1 METAEH
7 NAIRATARQC
17 WKEIQGAWKAEE
29 AKSIK
34 DREVI
39 NRRILLSYER
49 RISPR
54 FTIYQLL
61 YHIGVINGT
70 LKERL

>member
-1 METAEH
+1 METAEL

-17 WKEIQGAWKAEE
+17 WKEIQGEWKAEE

-34 DREVI
+34 DRKVI

-70 LKERL
+70 LRERL

>member
-29 AKSIK
+29 AKSVG
-34 DREVI
+34 DRNII
-39 NRRILLSYER
+39 NRRILKRYER
-49 RISPR
+49 KITPK
-54 FTIYQLL
+54 FTLSDLI

-70 LKERL
+70 LKER

>member
-1 METAEH
+1 METAER
-7 NAIRATARQC
+7 NAIRTTARKC

-54 FTIYQLL
+54 FTIY
-61 YHIGVINGT
+61 HIGVINGT